1 MTDLFTQAAATDFA
15 ARAIM
20 PARELGAYEFLWAQR
35 GTTFKSLAELFR
47 QHPGTVP
54 SDFVSPADTEHYA
67 RLALGHIRNAGIEH
81 FGIRVYGAGEY
92 PEKLRAA
99 EHPLQLLYFQGKVAE
114 AIPHLRAAIENQPSL
129 SKIQGILGI
138 AELRTQDFARGRND
152 LEASFPLI
160 EDKKFK
166 DITYSIVGTYHDDDK
181 GLNRFG
187 RATLDPVG
195 REPAQ
200 PQRQV
205 TPAGK
210 HAHDDPTR

>member
-99 EHPLQLLYFQGKVAE
+99 EHPLQLLYFQGNWDITSTPCVAVVGTRNPSMDGE
-114 AIPHLRAAIENQPSL
+114 RRAAQL
-129 SKIQGILGI
+129 
-138 AELRTQDFARGRND
+138 A
-152 LEASFPLI
+152 
-160 EDKKFK
+160 KK
-166 DITYSIVGTYHDDDK
+166 
-181 GLNRFG
+181 
-187 RATLDPVG
+187 
-195 REPAQ
+195 
-200 PQRQV
+200 
-205 TPAGK
+205 
-210 HAHDDPTR
+210 